1 MNKLYSLICCLTVAV
16 SAITAQTTVRIDVI
30 NATTDEVVKELT
42 NGTTF
47 TLAEAQDINFQG
59 VTDGD
64 MSGKRGQFFVRL
76 EGNQIIARSEGVAPY
91 AAFIDNNGNYD
102 PWSFFATPPVVGN
115 YEIDFLIVLANG
127 DTQPAAGEKI
137 TRSFSVVEAGASID
151 ESKKLALLSF
161 YNNGMITVKN
171 PKAEAGVVSIYS
183 LNGVEVNRF
192 NFSKSL
198 TEIPATFKKGIYII
212 NVKTETER
220 FTGKFSVL

>member
-30 NATTDEVVKELT
+30 NATTDEVAQELT
-42 NGTTF
+42 NGASF
-47 TLAEAQDINFQG
+47 TLVEAQNINFQG

-64 MSGKRGQFFVRL
+64 MAGKRGQFFVRL

-198 TEIPATFKKGIYII
+198 TEIPATLKKGIYII

-220 FTGKFSVL
+220 FIGKFSVL